1 MTDNKV
7 QVNNGVEFMAGVEQ
21 LQAGEN
27 TRQVGD
33 MMAKSVSEAGGET
46 KRREIIYK
54 DCWVFS
60 VRDFSVYQ
68 ECFENLISG
77 RSGLHIHQ

>member
-1 MTDNKV
+1 MTDNTV

-21 LQAGEN
+21 LETGEN

-54 DCWVFS
+54 DWSMLS
-60 VRDFSVYQ
+60 VPDFSVY
-68 ECFENLISG
+68 
-77 RSGLHIHQ
+77 

>member
-1 MTDNKV
+1 MPYCDTSLTPVTDNIV

-21 LQAGEN
+21 LETGEN

-33 MMAKSVSEAGGET
+33 MMAKSVSEAGET

-54 DCWVFS
+54 DWSMFS
-60 VRDFSVYQ
+60 VPDCSVY
-68 ECFENLISG
+68 
-77 RSGLHIHQ
+77 